1 MSGSERRA
9 GATFSLLCLLKL
21 FHTYYIKRVRGEWTG
36 PPSPNPSSP
45 PRLLKRKERVQRGAH
60 HKCLVQLLCCS
71 DGNGCTPLGQMGFE
85 LLLPKG
91 TSSFW
96 WWQWGWE
103 VGGRG
108 LDSTYHTI
116 SSPLTPS
123 RLSQRVFRV
132 KLLTLWPFA
141 ATMLQPTRHDSTIH
155 AVFSLQNSSP
165 FTPLNF
171 LWAVWVAANAAVIIQ
186 TIGICKYI
194 KRMMLAAGRQ
204 VFIETN

>member
-1 MSGSERRA
+1 MATAALHWDRWDLSCFSRRVLLVSGGGSA
-9 GATFSLLCLLKL
+9 
-21 FHTYYIKRVRGEWTG
+21 V
-36 PPSPNPSSP
+36 
-45 PRLLKRKERVQRGAH
+45 
-60 HKCLVQLLCCS
+60 
-71 DGNGCTPLGQMGFE
+71 MG
-85 LLLPKG
+85 
-91 TSSFW
+91 
-96 WWQWGWE
+96 
-103 VGGRG
+103 GGG

-116 SSPLTPS
+116 SSPPPPTPS

-141 ATMLQPTRHDSTIH
+141 ATMQQPEVLVTIPPSMQSP
-155 AVFSLQNSSP
+155 AAKTTPP

-171 LWAVWVAANAAVIIQ
+171 LFAVWTASSPALIIQ